1 MNANKRLFAGLLAG
15 AMCIGALSGC
25 GGSGSSDG
33 SGTASD
39 SGDSYKI
46 SFILK
51 HTDGHFLKVMAGA
64 NEYVKEHPN
73 VTLDIQSPTSSTAY
87 DEQINMI
94 ETSLGND
101 SYDAVIISPL
111 QSDSTAN
118 LVANTD
124 DVIIACDT
132 DFTSDKK
139 TAFVGTG
146 NEEAARGGGEAAA
159 KEAMKRGAK
168 KPTAVILTGV
178 QGDETHEDR
187 LKGYKEGITS
197 AGGEVLEVQYC
208 DALADKAANAME
220 AIIQKYPDGVDIVC
234 ASGDDMALAA
244 GKSIADSGNAA
255 YENTVLCGFDGNQS
269 AIEAIEEGTL
279 TMCVAQLGYDMGYK
293 AVEAAVNALN
303 GETVDSFI
311 DSGSMIVTGENTE
324 EYIQMM
330 KDIDVWED

>member
-1 MNANKRLFAGLLAG
+1 MKANKRLFAGVLAG
-15 AMCIGALSGC
+15 AMCLGALSGC
-25 GGSGSSDG
+25 GGSGTGSSD
-33 SGTASD
+33 ASNTD
-39 SGDSYKI
+39 DSYKI

-51 HTDGHFLKVMAGA
+51 HTDGHFLKVIAGA
-64 NEYVKEHPN
+64 NAYVEEHPN
-73 VTLDIQSPTSSTAY
+73 ITVDIQSPTSSTAY

-94 ETSLGND
+94 ETSLGNT

-111 QSDSTAN
+111 QSDSTAT

-146 NEEAARGGGEAAA
+146 NEDAARSGGETAT
-159 KEAMKRGAK
+159 KEAIKRGAS

-187 LKGYKEGITS
+187 LKGYTDGIES
-197 AGGEVLEVQYC
+197 NGGELLEVQYC

-220 AIIQKYPDGVDIVC
+220 AIIQKYPQGVDIVC
-234 ASGDDMALAA
+234 ATGDDMALAA
-244 GKSIADSGNAA
+244 GKAIQDSGNKA
-255 YENTVLCGFDGNQS
+255 YNDTVLCGFDGNQS
-269 AIEAIEEGTL
+269 AIEAIQEGTL

-303 GETVDSFI
+303 GEKVDSFI
-311 DSGSMIVTGENTE
+311 DSGSLVVTADNTDD
-324 EYIQMM
+324 YIKQM
-330 KDIDVWED
+330 KEIGVWED

>member
-1 MNANKRLFAGLLAG
+1 MKANKRVFAGFLAG
-15 AMCIGALSGC
+15 AMCLGALSGC
-25 GGSGSSDG
+25 GGSGSTEG
-33 SGTASD
+33 SGNASGTD
-39 SGDSYKI
+39 NSYKI

-51 HTDGHFLKVMAGA
+51 HTDGHFLKVTAGA
-64 NEYVKEHPN
+64 NAYVKEHPN
-73 VTLDIQSPTSSTAY
+73 VTVDIQSPTSSTAY

-101 SYDAVIISPL
+101 SYDAIIISPL

-124 DVIIACDT
+124 DVVIACDT

-159 KEAMKRGAK
+159 KEASARGAD

-187 LKGYKEGITS
+187 LKGYKDGITS
-197 AGGEVLEVQYC
+197 AGGEILEVQYC

-244 GKSIADSGNAA
+244 GKAIADSGNAA
-255 YENTVLCGFDGNQS
+255 YKDTVLCGFDGNQS
-269 AIEAIEEGTL
+269 AIEAIQDGTL
-279 TMCVAQLGYDMGYK
+279 SMCVAQLGYDMGYK

-303 GETVDSFI
+303 GEKVDSFI
-311 DSGSMIVTGENTE
+311 DSGSMIVTEENMD
-324 EYIQMM
+324 EYIDMM
-330 KDIDVWED
+330 KDIGVWEE